1 MGTILLGGLLIGTI
15 DILWAFG
22 MGALEGRTPIYIL
35 QTISGGL
42 LGSEAMKGGLATA
55 GLGLVFH
62 FFIATCVMTV
72 FYLASR
78 RFPILTQKFWL
89 FGPLYGLLV
98 YLVMYQVVLPN
109 SAWHTKGIV
118 VGPGM
123 YKAIFIHLFG
133 VGLIAALVARRA
145 SPDARAR

>member
-1 MGTILLGGLLIGTI
+1 MSTILLGGLLIGTI

-22 MGALEGRTPIYIL
+22 MAAMEGKSPITIL
-35 QTISGGL
+35 QTIAGGI
-42 LGSEAMKGGLATA
+42 LGREAMTGGLATA
-55 GLGLVFH
+55 GMGLAFH
-62 FFIATCVMTV
+62 FFIATCVMAA

-78 RFPILTQKFWL
+78 RLPILAQKPWI

-98 YLVMYQVVLPN
+98 FFVMYQVVLPN
-109 SAWHTKGIV
+109 SAWQTKGIV

-133 VGLIAALVARRA
+133 VGLVAALVARRA
-145 SPDARAR
+145 GRRI